1 MKFVPGALGVGE
13 YNSLA
18 FFAEFLLFYFPQ
30 AMWDNSGLE
39 LPSALQVL
47 LFLLEEGEDRSVDVD
62 VDGEVSALVDAA
74 VEAVRD
80 GGVVT
85 AQEFR

>member
-1 MKFVPGALGVGE
+1 MKFVPGELGVGE

-47 LFLLEEGEDRSVDVD
+47 LFLLEEGEGEDRSVD
-62 VDGEVSALVDAA
+62 VDGEVSAFVDAA

-80 GGVVT
+80 GGIVT